1 MLGVLYSLGMIK
13 KLLSITFITL
23 LSSSNGYAASLDVVT
38 GYSTI
43 TGTTQSQLGF
53 TGEQGQYAA
62 FTNTS
67 NLALGATVTSDGDL
81 AGYSIH
87 QVSHITDGNYGN
99 GRSWVD
105 DGSPPTNLYL
115 DLGTA
120 KNFDTL
126 AFGRDRLT
134 TYTDRP
140 AGDFTI
146 YVMLGV
152 STLWTEIFDSTD
164 FTFNGATQGVRQ
176 TNVANFD
183 NVTARK
189 LRLELGA
196 LGSAIDEIE
205 IMNLSPVP
213 VPAAIWLFGTG
224 IIGLIGF
231 SKRRKAH

>member
-1 MLGVLYSLGMIK
+1 MIQ

-38 GYSTI
+38 GYSAI
-43 TGTTQSQLGF
+43 TGTTQSEPHF
-53 TGEQGQYAA
+53 TCCGGVQGDYAA
-62 FTNTS
+62 FTNTG

-81 AGYSIH
+81 PNHIPIH
-87 QVSHITDGNYGN
+87 QLFNLTDGNYGN

-105 DGSPPTNLYL
+105 DGSQPTNLYL

-134 TYTDRP
+134 TFTDRP
-140 AGDFTI
+140 AGEFII

-152 STLWTEIFDSTD
+152 STLWTEIFDSSD
-164 FTFNGATQGVRQ
+164 FTFDGTTQGVKQ

-189 LRLELGA
+189 IRLELGA
-196 LGSAIDEIE
+196 PASAIDEIE

-213 VPAAIWLFGTG
+213 VPAAIWLFGTAL
-224 IIGLIGF
+224 IGLVGF
-231 SKRRKAH
+231 GKRKKEV